1 MYACQWVNAI
11 VEYVG
16 QITYDDVVAC
26 LRVGDDDI
34 PEIDVYEKMFRRF
47 VRRHALEIVANL
59 NACESFTNITVDCPH
74 ETTEPFKKA
83 VLLALMDYMERD
95 NNERTNILETCAQ
108 YYENSENND
117 GRGATDGVSCRNG
130 GGVPLVAVASI

>member
-11 VEYVG
+11 VEYVS
-16 QITYDDVVAC
+16 QITYNDVVTC
-26 LRVGDDDI
+26 LRMNDDDDI

-95 NNERTNILETCAQ
+95 SNEMINILESCAQ
-108 YYENSENND
+108 YYDKTFLEMFN
-117 GRGATDGVSCRNG
+117 A
-130 GGVPLVAVASI
+130 